1 MMKFNQSQVF
11 SYSSLGLSLGFIGL
25 PLYVYLPKFYAEEF
39 SLSLTYLSALF
50 FITRLVDTVQDPL
63 IGWVSDRLTLNSIKR
78 STIIALSYPFLCL
91 SFLGLLFPVS
101 AVPIGISLGFFLITT
116 YTLYSVI
123 AINFNTLS
131 AEYAKDYNQQTIL
144 VSSREGLTLIGI
156 ALGSIIPSLLLNHFS
171 IITAHQMTWGIF
183 VAVSGFGLF
192 FFLKNPLPI
201 LYAQTVSENVW
212 EALFNLSKDK
222 RFLWLAGVF
231 LCSTTAAAL
240 PATLVLFY
248 IKDVLHAEAYFG
260 IFLAIYFLCALL
272 GIPVWYKI
280 SAAYTKRSAWISAM
294 AFTIIGFVWATFLG
308 SDDLIAYGIIC
319 VITGFCLGADLI
331 MPTSMLADG
340 ISLKTNKAKYYGAW
354 TMISKLSITVAGS
367 LGLFVLG
374 ILGYDPGAGMQSES
388 IYVSIA
394 YAFIPC
400 VIKSVALG
408 ILFIKKDIERL

>member
-1 MMKFNQSQVF
+1 MMNFNKSQVF

-50 FITRLVDTVQDPL
+50 FFTRLIDTVQDPL
-63 IGWVSDRLTLNSIKR
+63 IGWVSDRFALNSIKR
-78 STIIALSYPFLCL
+78 STIIAFSYPLLCL
-91 SFLGLLFPVS
+91 SFLGLLFPFS
-101 AVPIGISLGFFLITT
+101 SVPIGVSLGFFLIST
-116 YTLYSVI
+116 YTLYSI
-123 AINFNTLS
+123 ISINFNTLS
-131 AEYAKDYNQQTIL
+131 AECAKDYNQQTIL
-144 VSSREGLTLIGI
+144 VSSREGLTLVGIG
-156 ALGSIIPSLLLNHFS
+156 LGSIIPSLLLNHFS
-171 IITAHQMTWGIF
+171 VVSAHQMIWGIF

-192 FFLKNPLPI
+192 FFLKKPLPV
-201 LYAQTVSENVW
+201 LYAKTASENVW
-212 EALFNLSKDK
+212 EVLFNLTKDK

-260 IFLAIYFLCALL
+260 MFLALYFLSALL
-272 GIPVWYKI
+272 GIPLWYKI

-308 SDDLIAYGIIC
+308 SGDLIAYGIIC

-340 ISLKTNKAKYYGAW
+340 ISLKPNKAKYYGAW
-354 TMISKLSITVAGS
+354 TMISKLSITFAGS

-374 ILGYDPGAGMQSES
+374 HLGYDPGAGMRIEPL
-388 IYVSIA
+388 YVAIA

-400 VIKSVALG
+400 LIKCVALG
-408 ILFIKKDIERL
+408 ILFTKRY

>member
-1 MMKFNQSQVF
+1 MGFNRSQVF
-11 SYSSLGLSLGFIGL
+11 GYSSLGLSLGFIGL

-50 FITRLVDTVQDPL
+50 FITRLIDTVQDPL
-63 IGWVSDRLTLNSIKR
+63 IGWMSDRLTLNSIKR
-78 STIIALSYPFLCL
+78 STIIMVSYPLLCL
-91 SFLGLLFPVS
+91 SFLGLLFPVTS
-101 AVPIGISLGFFLITT
+101 VPIAVSLGFFLITT
-116 YTLYSVI
+116 YTLYSII
-123 AINFNTLS
+123 AINFNTLA

-156 ALGSIIPSLLLNHFS
+156 ALGSIIPSLLLNHSS
-171 IITAHQMTWGIF
+171 IIIAHQLTWEFF
-183 VAVSGFGLF
+183 VAISGFGLF
-192 FFLKNPLPI
+192 FFLKKSPPI
-201 LYAQTVSENVW
+201 LYAQSLSEKLW
-212 EALFNLSKDK
+212 EALFKLAKNK
-222 RFLWLAGVF
+222 RFLWLASVF

-260 IFLAIYFLCALL
+260 IFLALYFLSALL

-280 SAAYTKRSAWISAM
+280 SAAYTKRIAWISAM
-294 AFTIIGFVWATFLG
+294 AFTIAGFVWATFLG

-319 VITGFCLGADLI
+319 VLTGFCLGADLI

-354 TMISKLSITVAGS
+354 TMITKLSITLAGS

-374 ILGYDPGAGMQSES
+374 NLGYDPGAGVQIES
-388 IYVSIA
+388 VYVAIA

-400 VIKSVALG
+400 LIKCVALG
-408 ILFIKKDIERL
+408 ILFTKKDIERL